1 MNKYIGKKVKIKSLE
16 EIKKTF
22 DESVKGEFNKC
33 NGIYFPPRMYG
44 FADSILKVQDHDEG
58 IGEDPEIFTINT
70 WSFIKEWIDFE
81 ESDRI
86 NATDETHLTETFH
99 KLESPKIH
107 LNLDGLLDQ
116 ARIAEAQVANEL
128 EKSIGTINP
137 ELRSIAFQL
146 QNLKE
151 AYTRASKIIT
161 KLKEY

>member
-1 MNKYIGKKVKIKSLE
+1 MKKYVGKKVKTKSLA

-22 DESVKGEFNKC
+22 GESVKGEFGSC
-33 NGIYFPPRMYG
+33 NGIYFPPHMYG
-44 FADSILKVQDHDEG
+44 YADSILKVQDHEEE
-58 IGEDPEIFTINT
+58 IGNFPEIFTMNNK
-70 WSFIKEWIDFE
+70 SFIKEWIDFE

-86 NATDETHLTETFH
+86 NAADEAHLTETFH
-99 KLESPKIH
+99 EIDPSKID

-137 ELRSIAFQL
+137 KQRAIRGQL
-146 QNLKE
+146 HILQSSYLK
-151 AYTRASKIIT
+151 AAKTIT